1 MRTLVIGDTHFHDS
15 NKWLRRSQIE
25 AISNLYINNL
35 VDNVIF
41 LGDVFDKRKPS
52 PECIIDV
59 KTFFDSVSV
68 PTYLI
73 RGNHDSSNKSD
84 DGSTIL
90 SVLHRTGK
98 VTVINKW
105 ARLGPY
111 VLLSHLENEENL
123 KELLADDWPDDTI
136 MFGHFGFD
144 GALNNAGD
152 ADCSVSPEDF
162 RYPTILGHI
171 HQHRWHDNIL
181 VLGTPYDT
189 CFHDHGDKFYAII
202 ENGDITVHPHEAGPK
217 FLTLT
222 PATLSQA
229 NLYEEYTSVRL
240 MLDRNDVAT
249 YNTNDLKKLYPEVK
263 HWDIKYTMNYDE
275 EQLSTYQGGEL
286 FSINDQIIED
296 YLEEA
301 NTSWTKKQLLDV
313 LNEDPL
319 Y

>member
-15 NKWLRRSQIE
+15 NRSLRLHQIE
-25 AISNLYINNL
+25 TIRNLYINNL

-59 KTFFDSVSV
+59 KKFFDSVSV
-68 PTYLI
+68 PTFII
-73 RGNHDSSNKSD
+73 RGNHDSANKSD

-90 SVLHRTGK
+90 SVLHRAGQ
-98 VTVINKW
+98 VTVVNQW
-105 ARLGPY
+105 ARVGSY
-111 VLLSHLENEENL
+111 ILLSHLENEEKL
-123 KELLADDWPDDTI
+123 KDLLSTDWPDNSI
-136 MFGHFGFD
+136 VFGHFGFD

-152 ADCSVSPEDF
+152 ADCSVSPKDF
-162 RYPTILGHI
+162 RYPPILGHI

-202 ENGDITVHPHEAGPK
+202 DNGNIEVHPHTYGPK

-222 PATLSQA
+222 PATLNTA
-229 NLYEEYTSVRL
+229 NFEGYTSVRL
-240 MLDRNDVAT
+240 VLDRSDVAA
-249 YNTNDLKKLYPEVK
+249 YNTNDLKKLYPEVE
-263 HWDIKYTMNYDE
+263 HWDIKYALNYDE
-275 EQLSTYQGGEL
+275 EQLSSYQGGDL

-296 YLEEA
+296 YLDEA
-301 NTSWTKKQLLDV
+301 NTTWTKKQLLDV